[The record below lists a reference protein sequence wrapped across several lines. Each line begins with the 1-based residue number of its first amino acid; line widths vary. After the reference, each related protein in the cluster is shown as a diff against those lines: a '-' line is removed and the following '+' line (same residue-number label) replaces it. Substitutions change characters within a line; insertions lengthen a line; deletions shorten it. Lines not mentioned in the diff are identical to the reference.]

1 MSYIRRGIGA
11 YDSASNEPFFP
22 FSPNKPANSGCGC
35 GCSGGGAG
43 MGLFDSMDPT
53 TWGVGEYGTIAVA
66 GYLAVKVLGDAKKV
80 GGKAKRAAKSRAGAG
95 GLGFVGA
102 LALAG
107 GAYYLWSKSQS
118 TTGVS
123 GFGDYMAQGYTGPQL
138 LQAPMSNADIL
149 IPAGW

>member
-1 MSYIRRGIGA
+1 
-11 YDSASNEPFFP
+11 
-22 FSPNKPANSGCGC
+22 
-35 GCSGGGAG
+35 

-53 TWGVGEYGTIAVA
+53 TWGAGEYITLGVG
-66 GYLAVKVLGDAKKV
+66 GYLAVKLFGDVGKGAK
-80 GGKAKRAAKSRAGAG
+80 KAKRAVKGKGGPA

-107 GAYYLWSKSQS
+107 GAYYLWSKSQA
-118 TTGVS
+118 TGVS

-138 LQAPMSNADIL
+138 LNSPLSSADIL